1 MLKTILVFLLLC
13 TSNLIFSQDSPTAVN
28 PTPVSGLTNSEF
40 DDVKLTVFESAG
52 QANPADN
59 LADRESIADF
69 INLFGALDYGT
80 DGAGSTTFGL
90 SIPADGIG
98 TGLFA
103 LDANASNGKGA
114 EILLFDTAGFI
125 EGRTNTSSGVLYFT
139 ISNTGSEIILN
150 QSANFNIWHPE
161 NTNHNDIVSLNV
173 ISSGSASVTYSINL
187 VQIITDAHS
196 DSAVLNLAEASASAQ
211 YVFNFLDDD
220 PTISDTVDSDSIKTV
235 TDDAN
240 TKGANIDSDTAKFAA
255 VFENAVVDL
264 DAGAPVPVMS
274 SDNYALAVTSPD
286 IDSGL
291 THEGEAITL
300 SLNVA
305 GDVVG
310 TTATHGDVFTISVVN
325 TGVGAGDV
333 TLTQIQEI
341 DHDTA
346 TPGAGE
352 GLVRTLADNLVSLT
366 ANVTAT
372 SADGDNDSVTITES
386 VAMDL
391 GGNIAF
397 NDDVPTISDTVDSDS
412 IKAVTDDANTKGA
425 DSDLDIANFAAVFEN
440 AFDIGADD
448 LEAGAPVSVMSS
460 DNYVLGVTNSAS
472 GLTHEGEAITLSL
485 NGAGDVVGTTAT
497 HGDVFT
503 ISVVNTGVGAG
514 DVTLTQIQEIDHDTV
529 TPGVGEGLVRTLA
542 DNLVS
547 LTAEVTATGAVTD
560 GDGDSAT
567 ITESV
572 AMDLGGN
579 IAFNDDGPTVVDPDS
594 IAGVKLTVDET
605 TLTTNASASFAGVFT
620 ETYGADGVG
629 SVDGYALG
637 VSIAGADSGLVDTAT
652 GNKVFLF
659 LESDVVVGRE
669 GTDATAA
676 ATGAIVLNINVDAG
690 LVTLDQV
697 RAIVHSDTS
706 NPDDSSSS
714 MTDNLITLAANVTDG
729 DGDTA
734 NVVADIAGSFIFKD
748 DGPTLVDPDSIADV
762 KLTVDETTLTT
773 NASASFAG
781 VFTETYG
788 ADGVGSVGGYALG
801 VSIAGADSGLL
812 DTATGNNVFLF
823 LEGTTVVGREG
834 TDATA
839 AATGAIV
846 LNINAD
852 AAAGLVTLDQVRA
865 IVHSDTSNPDDSSS
879 SMTANLIT
887 LAANVTDG
895 DGDTANVVADITG
908 SFIFK
913 DDGPTAVA
921 PTSIS
926 EASDIVF
933 DGAKLTVDESAGSQN
948 LDLFILRELVSTSTL
963 VAVFTASNT
972 YDEAPVSYAIDPNSI
987 NASYFAINQCGLV
1000 TLTYAGVSEIE
1011 TNAALDSLMV
1021 NVIITYGE
1029 VGAELPI
1036 YHEAT
1041 IGIKST
1047 NVMEQLKIDLDNMIA
1062 EVNSI
1067 VAGEVVT
1074 PFPGGTSTTNATI
1087 KSGVYSQAARATFGG
1102 NISFDGEGDANSI
1115 FIFKT
1120 SGTIDTTAG
1129 TVFEFINGATAN
1141 NILFVSDGS
1150 VTLGAGSDISGTFIT
1165 TAGTI
1170 TIGEGVN
1177 LEGRGLSIDGS
1188 INNYGN
1194 INVPTYDAGVNNN
1207 NNNNNAD
1214 AKQSHA
1220 DFNEFF
1226 SNVAVEGGG
1235 TTSSYGADG
1244 AGLALFSL
1252 KLNITNGNNANGSV
1266 GSGIYALTNVNGK
1279 GSEILLFDDNVV
1291 IKGMVDNDIY
1301 FTVTNNGSK
1310 ITLTETSFGL
1320 WYNDGAVSLKG
1331 LGGDSTVDIPI
1342 TYDINLNQTITD
1354 ADGDSAISSLSLI
1367 DGGGVDN
1374 SEYVFSFKDDGPQFD
1389 LGYLNSIALYSGIGA
1404 VSNISADNIIVG
1416 DVAHNIGALSGFDA
1430 ADHTG
1435 NIIDNQSIITDD
1447 GPTVVDPAAPTAG
1460 TAATYCDGDPMI
1472 DLTASGSGG
1481 TLNWYDDAG
1490 LTNMVGTGGSLTP
1503 AGTLGA
1509 TTYYVTETV
1518 TGCSSLPATV
1528 TITINPIPAAP
1539 AAGTNAT
1546 YCFGEPMV
1554 DLTATAAGGGTLT
1567 WYDNAGLTNTV
1578 GTGTTFSPPSALGS
1592 TTYYVTETVVGCES
1606 PSTQITITVNP
1617 TPAAPIAG
1625 TDATYCDS
1633 DPIIDLVASG
1643 GGGNLNWYDDAGL
1656 TNLVGTGGT
1665 LTPSGTLGATT
1676 YYVTET
1682 SGGCLSLPTMVTITI
1697 NPIPAVPTAAA
1708 DIGSVGEGA
1717 LLTVLAADGV
1727 LANDASG
1734 ADDWTA
1740 PDAGVVGVVAGS
1752 DANIDT
1758 DSPTT
1763 LNTGIAGTYGT
1774 LILQAD
1780 GSYTY
1785 QSTANEITGNETDTF
1800 VYTVKDGDGDLT
1812 SETLT
1817 INLSDVTV
1825 APVNT
1830 AATEQANEAGL
1841 SDGSSAGDDS
1851 NKIID
1856 GSLNLP
1862 SELSVASAQ
1871 SGTASFGDW
1880 NVDTD
1885 GTFDYTLTTTITDV
1899 DGTDETDSFTYEA
1912 QDANGNTVSNTVSIT
1927 IIDDGPIV
1935 TNNQIIVVVEE
1946 EELAGGNEDTTDVN
1960 GLDTDEYSTQVTANA
1975 TGSLESLID
1984 AGADGYG
1991 GFSFDLSDPV
2001 AFVQGLGLTSNGD
2014 AINDATLANGLL
2026 IAKAGVNDIF
2036 SLELESSGSYIFTLL
2051 DQMDHHSI
2059 NFPDNLEDALSIDF
2073 SDVLKFEDADGD
2085 SVMLTSGMFQIKVI
2099 DDSPE
2104 AYNDN
2109 ICTDSSMGNVA
2120 NGNVVDGSLAAGG
2133 LADNYGADGAGQLI
2147 SFEHDGTVYSATSY
2161 VTFHTITTADGG
2173 TFIFYFEDVGVNVAG
2188 NFEYTASTG
2197 TGAEVTEVFTYTL
2210 RDADGDTASAN
2221 LEICV
2226 DHETLAIEDL
2236 FLSNLNY
2243 YPNPVVNTL
2252 HINNVTTIIKIIVYD
2267 INGKKLLEKI
2277 HQSDKVELK
2286 VDKLKIGVYFLKV
2299 YSKDRI
2305 KTIKIIKGE

>member
-13 TSNLIFSQDSPTAVN
+13 TSNLIFSQDSPTAVD
-28 PTPVSGLTNSEF
+28 PIPISGLTNSEF
-40 DDVKLTVFESAG
+40 DDVKLTVDESAG
-52 QANPADN
+52 AQANPADN

-69 INLFGALDYGT
+69 INLFGAVDYGT

-90 SIPADGIG
+90 SISTDGVG

-103 LDANASNGKGA
+103 LDATASNGKGA

-125 EGRTNTSSGVLYFT
+125 EGRTNTSSGDLYFT

-161 NTNHNDIVSLNV
+161 NTNHNDIVSLNG
-173 ISSGSASVTYSINL
+173 ISGGSTSVTYSINL
-187 VQIITDAHS
+187 VQIITDADGDS
-196 DSAVLNLAEASASAQ
+196 DSAVLNLTEANTSAGSTE
-211 YVFNFLDDD
+211 YVFNFLDDGPTAVAPTSISD
-220 PTISDTVDSDSIKTV
+220 ASGIEFEGAKLTVDESADSQNSDRLILRELVSTYTVVAVFTASDTYDDAPVNYAIDPNSINASYFAINQCGFVTLTGSGLAEIEANPALDSLIVNVIITYGEGGAQLPIHSEATIGIKSTHIVEQLEIDLNNLIEEVNLMVAAEVVTPFPGGNTTTNATITSGVYSQTAPATFGGTIIFDGEGDANSIFIFKTVGAIDTTAGTVFEFINGATANNILFVSDGAVTLGAGSDISGTFITTAGSITIGEGVNLEGRGLSIDGSINNYGNIYVPTYNVGDNADDKQSHADFNEFFSNVAVEGDGTTSSYGADGAGLALFSLKLNITNGNNADGSVGSGIYEGIENGSEILLFDDNGVIKGMVDNDVYFTVTNNGSKITLTETSFNIWYDDEIVSLKGLGGDSTVDIPITYDINLNQTIIDADGDSAISSLSLTDGGGIDNSEYVFSFKDDGPQFDLGYLSSLVLFSPVGAVSNISADNIIVGDVGHNNGVFLGFDAADHTGNIIDNDSLITDDGTTEACQANIPTISDTVDSDSIKAV

-274 SDNYALAVTSPD
+274 SDNYVLAVTAPD

-310 TTATHGDVFTISVVN
+310 TTVTHGDVFTISVVN

-341 DHDTA
+341 DHDTV
-346 TPGAGE
+346 TPGVGE

-366 ANVTAT
+366 AEVTAT
-372 SADGDNDSVTITES
+372 GAVTDGDGDSATITES

-440 AFDIGADD
+440 AFEIGADD
-448 LEAGAPVSVMSS
+448 LEAGAPVPVMSS

-485 NGAGDVVGTTAT
+485 NGAGDVVGTTVT

-659 LESDVVVGRE
+659 LESGVVVGRE

-714 MTDNLITLAANVTDG
+714 MTANLITLAANVTDG

-762 KLTVDETTLTT
+762 KLTVDETTLTI
-773 NASASFAG
+773 NDSASFAG

-788 ADGVGSVGGYALG
+788 ADGVGSVDGYALG
-801 VSIAGADSGLL
+801 VSIAGADSGLV
-812 DTATGNNVFLF
+812 DTATGNKVFLF
-823 LEGTTVVGREG
+823 LESGVVVGREG

-846 LNINAD
+846 LNINVD
-852 AAAGLVTLDQVRA
+852 AGLVTLDQVRA

-895 DGDTANVVADITG
+895 DGDTANVVADIAG
-908 SFIFK
+908 SFIF
-913 DDGPTAVA
+913 
-921 PTSIS
+921 
-926 EASDIVF
+926 
-933 DGAKLTVDESAGSQN
+933 
-948 LDLFILRELVSTSTL
+948 
-963 VAVFTASNT
+963 
-972 YDEAPVSYAIDPNSI
+972 ID
-987 NASYFAINQCGLV
+987 
-1000 TLTYAGVSEIE
+1000 
-1011 TNAALDSLMV
+1011 
-1021 NVIITYGE
+1021 
-1029 VGAELPI
+1029 
-1036 YHEAT
+1036 
-1041 IGIKST
+1041 
-1047 NVMEQLKIDLDNMIA
+1047 
-1062 EVNSI
+1062 
-1067 VAGEVVT
+1067 
-1074 PFPGGTSTTNATI
+1074 
-1087 KSGVYSQAARATFGG
+1087 
-1102 NISFDGEGDANSI
+1102 
-1115 FIFKT
+1115 
-1120 SGTIDTTAG
+1120 
-1129 TVFEFINGATAN
+1129 
-1141 NILFVSDGS
+1141 
-1150 VTLGAGSDISGTFIT
+1150 
-1165 TAGTI
+1165 
-1170 TIGEGVN
+1170 
-1177 LEGRGLSIDGS
+1177 
-1188 INNYGN
+1188 
-1194 INVPTYDAGVNNN
+1194 
-1207 NNNNNAD
+1207 
-1214 AKQSHA
+1214 
-1220 DFNEFF
+1220 
-1226 SNVAVEGGG
+1226 
-1235 TTSSYGADG
+1235 
-1244 AGLALFSL
+1244 
-1252 KLNITNGNNANGSV
+1252 
-1266 GSGIYALTNVNGK
+1266 
-1279 GSEILLFDDNVV
+1279 
-1291 IKGMVDNDIY
+1291 
-1301 FTVTNNGSK
+1301 
-1310 ITLTETSFGL
+1310 
-1320 WYNDGAVSLKG
+1320 
-1331 LGGDSTVDIPI
+1331 DIP
-1342 TYDINLNQTITD
+1342 
-1354 ADGDSAISSLSLI
+1354 
-1367 DGGGVDN
+1367 V
-1374 SEYVFSFKDDGPQFD
+1374 
-1389 LGYLNSIALYSGIGA
+1389 
-1404 VSNISADNIIVG
+1404 
-1416 DVAHNIGALSGFDA
+1416 
-1430 ADHTG
+1430 
-1435 NIIDNQSIITDD
+1435 
-1447 GPTVVDPAAPTAG
+1447 
-1460 TAATYCDGDPMI
+1460 
-1472 DLTASGSGG
+1472 
-1481 TLNWYDDAG
+1481 
-1490 LTNMVGTGGSLTP
+1490 
-1503 AGTLGA
+1503 
-1509 TTYYVTETV
+1509 
-1518 TGCSSLPATV
+1518 
-1528 TITINPIPAAP
+1528 
-1539 AAGTNAT
+1539 
-1546 YCFGEPMV
+1546 
-1554 DLTATAAGGGTLT
+1554 
-1567 WYDNAGLTNTV
+1567 
-1578 GTGTTFSPPSALGS
+1578 
-1592 TTYYVTETVVGCES
+1592 
-1606 PSTQITITVNP
+1606 
-1617 TPAAPIAG
+1617 
-1625 TDATYCDS
+1625 
-1633 DPIIDLVASG
+1633 
-1643 GGGNLNWYDDAGL
+1643 
-1656 TNLVGTGGT
+1656 
-1665 LTPSGTLGATT
+1665 
-1676 YYVTET
+1676 
-1682 SGGCLSLPTMVTITI
+1682 
-1697 NPIPAVPTAAA
+1697 AAA
-1708 DIGSVGEGA
+1708 DTGSVGEGA
-1717 LLTVLAADGV
+1717 LLTVLAAGGV

-1734 ADDWTA
+1734 ADGWAA

-1763 LNTGIAGTYGT
+1763 LNTSIAGTYGT
-1774 LILQAD
+1774 LILQDD

-1785 QSTANEITGNETDTF
+1785 QSTANVISGNEADTF

-1817 INLSDVTV
+1817 ISLSDVTGETE
-1825 APVNT
+1825 NT
-1830 AATEQANEAGL
+1830 TPTEQANEAGIEG
-1841 SDGSSAGDDS
+1841 GSAEGDSS
-1851 NKIID
+1851 NIIS
-1856 GSLNLP
+1856 G
-1862 SELSVASAQ
+1862 ELSLQSGWSVNSAQ
-1871 SGTASFGDW
+1871 SGSTSLGDW
-1880 NVDTD
+1880 SVAPD
-1885 GTFDYTLTTTITDV
+1885 GAFEYTLTTATTDV
-1899 DGTDETDSFTYEA
+1899 DVVAETDIFTYDA
-1912 QDANGNTVSNTVSIT
+1912 QDANGNTVSNTVTIT
-1927 IIDDGPIV
+1927 I
-1935 TNNQIIVVVEE
+1935 
-1946 EELAGGNEDTTDVN
+1946 
-1960 GLDTDEYSTQVTANA
+1960 
-1975 TGSLESLID
+1975 
-1984 AGADGYG
+1984 
-1991 GFSFDLSDPV
+1991 
-2001 AFVQGLGLTSNGD
+2001 
-2014 AINDATLANGLL
+2014 
-2026 IAKAGVNDIF
+2026 
-2036 SLELESSGSYIFTLL
+2036 
-2051 DQMDHHSI
+2051 
-2059 NFPDNLEDALSIDF
+2059 
-2073 SDVLKFEDADGD
+2073 
-2085 SVMLTSGMFQIKVI
+2085 I

-2120 NGNVVDGSLAAGG
+2120 TGNVVDGSLTAGG
-2133 LADNYGADGAGQLI
+2133 LADNYGADVAGQLI
-2147 SFEHDGTVYSATSY
+2147 SFEHDGTVYSATNY
-2161 VTFHTITTADGG
+2161 GAFHTITTADGG

-2210 RDADGDTASAN
+2210 RDADGDAASAN
-2221 LEICV
+2221 VEICV

-2243 YPNPVVNTL
+2243 YPNPVVYSFQ
-2252 HINNVTTIIKIIVYD
+2252 IKGLTRT
-2267 INGKKLLEKI
+2267 N
-2277 HQSDKVELK
+2277 VELEL
-2286 VDKLKIGVYFLKV
+2286 VNILGQQLKTIPNYNGEAVSIQEFSAGIYFINLKSETGFV
-2299 YSKDRI
+2299 S
-2305 KTIKIIKGE
+2305 IKIIKTE